1 MTHITRSGDRAGGTS
16 TTMLPLV
23 TGTAIEDRGV
33 ATSIGRHQPPSGL
46 WAAQYLLPAVDR

>member
-1 MTHITRSGDRAGGTS
+1 MTQFTRNRHRAAGTS

-23 TGTAIEDRGV
+23 TGTAIEDRGI

-46 WAAQYLLPAVDR
+46 WAAQYLPEVDR